1 MYETEINIF
10 VRQSLAVQDSFCLL
24 ESVIWD
30 RIVCFLENVPLIV
43 SLIFQFRTK
52 PINLGVNF
60 SC

>member
-30 RIVCFLENVPLIV
+30 RIVCLLENVPLIV

>member
-10 VRQSLAVQDSFCLL
+10 VRQSLAVQDSFCLF

>member
-10 VRQSLAVQDSFCLL
+10 VTQSFAVQDSFCLF